1 MEAGQG
7 IGVQREVLCSF
18 FEDFYGSCCTGAS
31 ELVPIV
37 RHDMTQLQWEAV
49 ARIIIYAI
57 KHGYFPVRLS
67 PAFLKASFLGDIISK
82 EELISSFKNYI
93 SIEEKDIVEENMKEL
108 SDDTSDLLDVLSA
121 FKCYSRPTK
130 DNLEQIIHQLAHQEL
145 IQKPKYISSCF
156 FSIFKAVVFPVVF
169 PAGFSPVNLKQFF
182 EKKIPSGRKVSALF
196 NATPTDPE
204 EIQSFDHLKRYVKN
218 LNIVDLTKLLRVM
231 TGSDII
237 VVEKIDIVFT
247 SLIGFNRRPIFH
259 TCSPSLELPKTYG
272 SYNELSEE
280 FNSIINNPKGSLSF
294 DIA

>member
-1 MEAGQG
+1 MYYILVIDLTVDVDEGGTHEILVHRSKLKQDLIDEFDHNEILQKSLSFGIIGYDGKRLEAGQG
-7 IGVQREVLCSF
+7 IGVQREVLRSF

-93 SIEEKDIVEENMKEL
+93 SIEEKEIVEENMKEL

-130 DNLEQIIHQLAHQEL
+130 DNLEQ
-145 IQKPKYISSCF
+145 
-156 FSIFKAVVFPVVF
+156 
-169 PAGFSPVNLKQFF
+169 
-182 EKKIPSGRKVSALF
+182 
-196 NATPTDPE
+196 
-204 EIQSFDHLKRYVKN
+204 
-218 LNIVDLTKLLRVM
+218 
-231 TGSDII
+231 
-237 VVEKIDIVFT
+237 
-247 SLIGFNRRPIFH
+247 
-259 TCSPSLELPKTYG
+259 
-272 SYNELSEE
+272 
-280 FNSIINNPKGSLSF
+280 LSF
-294 DIA
+294 IS